1 MYLYDLD
8 KIDFIKLRDS
18 KINKVNIN
26 LNVMNFLN
34 IRYDVFNDML
44 KDNIYNQLEKAALKE
59 NTLFKIN
66 FTTIEK
72 LSEDDYDQ
80 IYNWIINIIFNYL
93 FTGEKRDRE
102 YRLKV
107 DMSYINCTYNLWKSM
122 INNDTKI
129 NCFNIEAYFNK
140 KYKVRLIER

>member
-93 FTGEKRDRE
+93 FTRKKRDRE

>member
-18 KINKVNIN
+18 KINKVNID
-26 LNVMNFLN
+26 LNIMNFLN

-44 KDNIYNQLEKAALKE
+44 KDNIYNQLEKATLKE

-93 FTGEKRDRE
+93 FTGKKRDRE

-129 NCFNIEAYFNK
+129 NCFNIETYFNK

>member
-18 KINKVNIN
+18 KINKVNID

-34 IRYDVFNDML
+34 IRYDVFNDIL
-44 KDNIYNQLEKAALKE
+44 KDNIYNQLEKATLKE
-59 NTLFKIN
+59 DTLFKIN

-93 FTGEKRDRE
+93 FTGKKRDRE

>member
-18 KINKVNIN
+18 KINKVDID

-44 KDNIYNQLEKAALKE
+44 KDNIYNQLEKATLKE

-80 IYNWIINIIFNYL
+80 IYNWIINIIFNIH
-93 FTGEKRDRE
+93 EWWMR
-102 YRLKV
+102 
-107 DMSYINCTYNLWKSM
+107 MSK
-122 INNDTKI
+122 
-129 NCFNIEAYFNK
+129 E
-140 KYKVRLIER
+140 

>member
-18 KINKVNIN
+18 KINKVNID
-26 LNVMNFLN
+26 LNIMNFLN

-44 KDNIYNQLEKAALKE
+44 KDNIYNQLEKATLKE

>member
-93 FTGEKRDRE
+93 FTGKKRDRE

-107 DMSYINCTYNLWKSM
+107 NMDYINCTYNLWKSM